1 MEGRVLCS
9 RWICECLVPRKIQP
23 QSYGYGGR
31 CGEATPQKLLRFQIA
46 RGVKNRA
53 ARTVYAS
60 EVTKRG
66 NFSYRDGMVEWTERR
81 IPRAYCRRGERM
93 YINLYL
99 VLQQDPSN
107 PSRTHDVT
115 LGRQRVIDAICIEK
129 VGLAVTRTDAL

>member
-1 MEGRVLCS
+1 
-9 RWICECLVPRKIQP
+9 
-23 QSYGYGGR
+23 
-31 CGEATPQKLLRFQIA
+31 
-46 RGVKNRA
+46 
-53 ARTVYAS
+53 
-60 EVTKRG
+60 
-66 NFSYRDGMVEWTERR
+66 
-81 IPRAYCRRGERM
+81 M